1 MLDNIE
7 REELIKF
14 CNAIQSSEVICPK
27 CSEELKKEIK
37 DSVGITP
44 AKFMKHLDNEVNL
57 TLHVNCTFN
66 ILLLLREFV
75 DRHGIPTF
83 IFK

>member
-7 REELIKF
+7 REELTTF
-14 CNAIQSSEVICPK
+14 CDAIQSSEIICTK
-27 CSEELKKEIK
+27 CSEELKKEIR

-44 AKFMKHLDNEVNL
+44 AKFIKHLANEVNL

-66 ILLLLREFV
+66 ILTVLMRFTK
-75 DRHGIPTF
+75 DYGFPTLTY
-83 IFK
+83 K